1 MNEQSIKRMKKDIFA
16 LHIFNIDG
24 KTTQR
29 DFYKKDK
36 YFVPPKENDFYTN
49 KVTKYTDLSYNTES
63 RKKIIKVDYE

>member
-36 YFVPPKENDFYTN
+36 YFVPPKENDLFTS
-49 KVTKYTDLSYNTES
+49 KSSKYTDLSCNTEN